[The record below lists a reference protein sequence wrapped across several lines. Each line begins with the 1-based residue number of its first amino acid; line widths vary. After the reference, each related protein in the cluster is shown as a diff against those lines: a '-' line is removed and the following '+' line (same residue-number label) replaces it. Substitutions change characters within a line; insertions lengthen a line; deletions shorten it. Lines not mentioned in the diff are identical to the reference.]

1 MSRKRFT
8 PEPIIGKLREAEAAF
23 AHRAPGRQQ
32 PAGLGGMEAEK
43 ALSQLPIENLPGW
56 VRQGPAFFVPPQI
69 LIVRTRVARGAR
81 PHALPEP
88 SVAARIFYPNQPTMG
103 PGDKFDYWNVS
114 CQLRRLPS
122 EIEKFK
128 I

>member
-1 MSRKRFT
+1 VSRKRFT

-56 VRQGPAFFVPPQI
+56 VRRGPVFFAAINIDMENSSSPGGSPPCPP
-69 LIVRTRVARGAR
+69 RTERGGADL
-81 PHALPEP
+81 LPQ
-88 SVAARIFYPNQPTMG
+88 STDDGAG
-103 PGDKFDYWNVS
+103 G
-114 CQLRRLPS
+114 
-122 EIEKFK
+122 
-128 I
+128 

>member
-43 ALSQLPIENLPGW
+43 ALSHLPIENLPGW
-56 VRQGPAFFVPPQI
+56 VRQGPAFFVPPSNI
-69 LIVRTRVARGAR
+69 DSENSSSPGGSPPCPPRTERGGADL
-81 PHALPEP
+81 H
-88 SVAARIFYPNQPTMG
+88 G
-103 PGDKFDYWNVS
+103 PINRQGGPWIIKFDYGTFI
-114 CQLRRLPS
+114 LGA
-122 EIEKFK
+122 
-128 I
+128 

>member
-43 ALSQLPIENLPGW
+43 ALSHLPIENLPCW

-88 SVAARIFYPNQPTMG
+88 SVAARIFMALST
-103 PGDKFDYWNVS
+103 DKGA
-114 CQLRRLPS
+114 RG
-122 EIEKFK
+122 
-128 I
+128 